1 MKKSVLAL
9 AALGAFAGAASAQS
23 SVTLYGRADTNIA
36 YTTPGNDRGE
46 SIWNMKDGGTSSGIG
61 GSRWGLRGVED
72 LGGGLKALF
81 VLESGFNLDSGSNT
95 PGDLF
100 NRASFVGLSS
110 SSLGEVRFGRQDTLS
125 RQTIGS
131 FADVTGLGEIKL
143 TEVLNVAAGAAGNRP
158 IFQEKSVRVSNAVGY
173 ISPSFGGFQL
183 HGMVGLGE
191 GPAAARHQGLSGT
204 FKSGPISAAVTY
216 EAYDGFGD
224 TYNKVMTVAGN
235 YNFGFATLFAGYQNT
250 ADFGTQTVA
259 PTGAIGSIKD
269 YDAYTVGVL
278 VPIGNLSLRGQ
289 YARANYD
296 IVGGADENLSKYG
309 VSVRYAL
316 SKRTTLYS
324 AITQRSGDNDDDLSI
339 KREVTVLGVAH
350 TF

>member
-1 MKKSVLAL
+1 MQKSILAL
-9 AALGAFAGAASAQS
+9 AVLGAFAGAASAQS
-23 SVTLYGRADTNIA
+23 SVTLYGRADVNIA
-36 YTTPGNDRGE
+36 YTTPGNDRGD

-61 GSRWGLRGVED
+61 GSRWGMRGVED

-81 VLESGFNLDSGSNT
+81 VLESGFNLDTGGNT

-100 NRASFVGLSS
+100 NRASFVGLNSA
-110 SSLGEVRFGRQDTLS
+110 SLGEVRLGRQDTLS
-125 RQTIGS
+125 RQTIGG

-158 IFQEKSVRVSNAVGY
+158 IFQELTVRVSNAVGY
-173 ISPSFGGFQL
+173 ISPSLGGFQL
-183 HGMVGLGE
+183 HGMVGAGE
-191 GPAAARHQGLSGT
+191 GPTAARHQGLSAT
-204 FKSGPISAAVTY
+204 YKNGPLAAAVTY

-235 YNFGFATLFAGYQNT
+235 YNFGFATLYAGYQNT
-250 ADFGTQTVA
+250 SDFGTQTA
-259 PTGAIGSIKD
+259 PPTGAVGSIED
-269 YDAYTVGVL
+269 YDAYTVGVM
-278 VPIGNLSLRGQ
+278 VPFGNLSVRGQ

-296 IVGGADENLSKYG
+296 IVGGGDEDLSKYG

-324 AITQRSGDNDDDLSI
+324 AITQRSGDRDDNLAI
-339 KREVTVLGVAH
+339 EREVTLLGVAH